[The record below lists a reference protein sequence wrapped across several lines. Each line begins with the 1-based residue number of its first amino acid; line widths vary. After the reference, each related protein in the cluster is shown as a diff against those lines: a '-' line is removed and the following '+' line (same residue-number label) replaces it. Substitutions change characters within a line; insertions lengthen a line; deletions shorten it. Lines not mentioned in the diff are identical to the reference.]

1 MLMHGHLREQK
12 GEKSIDETF
21 RKSDVANDKER
32 KAKNWTTQ
40 LKEYDA
46 DSFVVTIQAVLFLQ
60 QWQEDIR
67 VIFIMDGKRR
77 LSILMSMLIWKLKK
91 WIQ

>member
-1 MLMHGHLREQK
+1 M
-12 GEKSIDETF
+12 
-21 RKSDVANDKER
+21 SDVANDKDR

-46 DSFVVTIQAVLFLQ
+46 DSFAVTIQAV
-60 QWQEDIR
+60 
-67 VIFIMDGKRR
+67 MDGKRR

>member
-32 KAKNWTTQ
+32 KSKNWTTQ
-40 LKEYDA
+40 LKE
-46 DSFVVTIQAVLFLQ
+46 
-60 QWQEDIR
+60 
-67 VIFIMDGKRR
+67 
-77 LSILMSMLIWKLKK
+77 
-91 WIQ
+91 